1 MKSLWRKRPACAIL
15 LPIKMYNKASNNQIK
30 DWRKLLMGK
39 YRKKNKLFLAE
50 GLRCVEQIIQNG
62 LIDVTALLSDGSEAA
77 EQLDRGEIP
86 VYELSNDDFASISDT
101 ETPQGVTAVCRM
113 PAEASIDEI
122 ARGDGLIVALDAI
135 QDPGNMGTII
145 RTAAWFGV
153 TAILAGTGCV
163 DPYHPKV
170 VRSTAGA
177 TGAVPIIKG
186 DLEDLFSR
194 CESSGWQ
201 AYLLDGAEDA
211 AEINKITPDKKSV
224 LVIGNEA
231 NGISQNLFTEN
242 RIRVRISGKSRLV
255 ESLNASVAGGIAL
268 EHFSGKPDRF

>member
-1 MKSLWRKRPACAIL
+1 MTKP
-15 LPIKMYNKASNNQIK
+15 ASNNQIK
-30 DWRKLLMGK
+30 EWRKLLMGK
-39 YRKKNKLFLAE
+39 YRNRNGLFLAE
-50 GLRCVEQIIQNG
+50 GLRCVEQINQNG
-62 LIDVTALLSDGSEAA
+62 LIDVTALLSDGSGAA

-194 CESSGWQ
+194 CESSGWR

-211 AEINKITPDKKSV
+211 IELKLIIPNSKSI
-224 LVIGNEA
+224 LTIGNEA

-242 RIRVRISGKSRLV
+242 RIRVRISGKSRVV

>member
-30 DWRKLLMGK
+30 EWRKLLMGK

-50 GLRCVEQIIQNG
+50 GLRCVEQILQNG
-62 LIDVTALLSDGSEAA
+62 LIDVTALLSDGSGTVN
-77 EQLDRGEIP
+77 QLEKGEIP
-86 VYELSNDDFASISDT
+86 VYELSSADFASISDT
-101 ETPQGVTAVCRM
+101 ETPQGVTAVCCM
-113 PAEASIDEI
+113 PKDNPLNDILQNEGVII
-122 ARGDGLIVALDAI
+122 ALDAI
-135 QDPGNMGTII
+135 QDPGNLGTII

-186 DLEDLFSR
+186 NLEDLFSR

-201 AYLLDGAEDA
+201 VYMLDGADDA
-211 AEINKITPDKKSV
+211 IEMNKITPDKKSV

-242 RIRVRISGKSRLV
+242 RIKVRISGKSRVV

-268 EHFSGKPDRF
+268 EQFSGKPDRF